1 MNILWWHWLA
11 GGLILIGLELF
22 IPSFTIIWFGLGA
35 VLVGIV
41 LAVYPGFPLSA
52 QLLTWTVVSALL
64 TFAWF
69 RYFNPRR
76 DKTFSGSA
84 QGAVVGEIGLVIKA
98 AGSFDKGRVKF
109 HLPLLGSDE
118 WPCLADEP
126 LEVGDRVKVVEVE
139 GHALKVEKIVKGVN
153 Q

>member
-11 GGLILIGLELF
+11 GGLLLVGLELF
-22 IPSFTIIWFGLGA
+22 IPSFTIIWFGIGA
-35 VLVGIV
+35 VLVGLVMAI
-41 LAVYPGFPLSA
+41 YPGFPITA
-52 QLLTWTVVSALL
+52 QLLTWSVVSAAL

-69 RYFNPRR
+69 RYFNPRSN
-76 DKTFSGSA
+76 KTFYGSA

-98 AGSFDKGRVKF
+98 AGPYDKGLVKF
-109 HLPLLGSDE
+109 HLPLLGADE

>member
-11 GGLILIGLELF
+11 GGLLLIGLELF
-22 IPSFTIIWFGLGA
+22 IPSFTIVWFGLGA

-41 LAVYPGFPLSA
+41 LAIYPEFPLSA
-52 QLLTWTVVSALL
+52 QLLTWAVVSAGL

-69 RYFNPRR
+69 RYFNPRSN
-76 DKTFSGSA
+76 KTLSGSA
-84 QGAVVGEIGLVIKA
+84 QGAVVGEIGLVIKP
-98 AGSFDKGRVKF
+98 AGSYDKGRVKF
-109 HLPLLGSDE
+109 HLPLLGADE